1 MPDDRSFS
9 HQQQRTN
16 KSHVVEQNWR
26 GFEPEEWPMAGMQA
40 LSLIHSPYSATNA
53 RNQIRNE
60 AALESRGSGA
70 ALSML

>member
-1 MPDDRSFS
+1 MPDNRRFS

-40 LSLIHSPYSATNA
+40 LSLIYSPYSATK
-53 RNQIRNE
+53 NE
-60 AALESRGSGA
+60 AALESRGSEA
-70 ALSML
+70 ALPML